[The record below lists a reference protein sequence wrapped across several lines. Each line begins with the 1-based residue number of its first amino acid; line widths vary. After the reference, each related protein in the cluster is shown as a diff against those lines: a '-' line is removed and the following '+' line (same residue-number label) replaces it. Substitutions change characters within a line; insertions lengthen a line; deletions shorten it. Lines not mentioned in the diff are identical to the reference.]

1 MKRGVNMNCN
11 IFTENLSKF
20 IEDDLEEGMK
30 FKMEEHMMQCEACRQ
45 LYDEELLMEKA
56 FAEALSFEDVSFSSQ
71 KEQIMSK
78 IDENKYKSYTPKIVN
93 RGLLGYF
100 KIVGPIAAAILF
112 VVLINPISR
121 FKVMDDLST
130 ENKESL
136 KKAAIE
142 DKANSSNNYIQSVE
156 TGDKQDTS
164 ISMKEDNPGAKE
176 EVSSKNISENTN
188 NNVTITS
195 TETTEDNNI
204 AALDIQDNSNTEE
217 NGDKGGNNKMNSIA
231 GETEDLNKSITF
243 EKQIISSENLNKSFN
258 NNIKSP
264 YSDLSAS
271 IADKKDSSIEEIYI
285 EDINKKVRWSLN
297 EDFKDRSVFTSF
309 IKWADNEN
317 LFVIIDEVR
326 DNIIISEELYVL
338 NVNNGKAIEVY
349 EIRNNNKKIEDVNKV
364 NEDIELKLSGIKDDN
379 QEKVYV
385 EKYIIDDFP
394 ITQDN

>member
-78 IDENKYKSYTPKIVN
+78 IDENKYKSYTPKTVN

>member
-1 MKRGVNMNCN
+1 
-11 IFTENLSKF
+11 
-20 IEDDLEEGMK
+20 
-30 FKMEEHMMQCEACRQ
+30 
-45 LYDEELLMEKA
+45 
-56 FAEALSFEDVSFSSQ
+56 
-71 KEQIMSK
+71 
-78 IDENKYKSYTPKIVN
+78 
-93 RGLLGYF
+93 
-100 KIVGPIAAAILF
+100 